1 MKMCFI
7 IFACGW
13 TFQASHAKMIKKF
26 TPTPTPQL
34 NFVERC
40 QNRSQTFF
48 LLLNIARGGRGIFI
62 IFACE
67 AGIFRRQFHVFG
79 TFIFHEKTCLKKFC
93 VIFYQNLWFWKIWF
107 FLWKCSNTFFR
118 TSKNH
123 HRKKNMFFASKCV
136 TLLMPSLGNG
146 RKNKVTPRRIVK
158 TNARVSLLKFNQ
170 TCVQK
175 SVFGKS
181 MCTFLQC
188 RTLCF
193 RHKKC
198 SFCQSKTD
206 KQQASIVV
214 FEFLAAKWNTMVATI
229 SKFCDSWHRR
239 SRPEAGLRP
248 AASGRAEAGLRP
260 ASARLP
266 P

>member
-1 MKMCFI
+1 MCFML
-7 IFACGW
+7 FACGW
-13 TFQASHAKMIKKF
+13 TIHASHAKKHIKKL
-26 TPTPTPQL
+26 TTTPTPQL
-34 NFVERC
+34 NFVESC

-48 LLLNIARGGRGIFI
+48 FLLNIARGDGGFLSFLHARREF
-62 IFACE
+62 FA
-67 AGIFRRQFHVFG
+67 GNFMFLGHSF
-79 TFIFHEKTCLKKFC
+79 FMKKTCLKKFC
-93 VIFYQNLWFWKIWF
+93 VIFLSKFMILKNMIFYENVQTRFFARPKII
-107 FLWKCSNTFFR
+107 TE
-118 TSKNH
+118 
-123 HRKKNMFFASKCV
+123 KKNMFFASKCV

-214 FEFLAAKWNTMVATI
+214 FEFLAAK
-229 SKFCDSWHRR
+229 
-239 SRPEAGLRP
+239 
-248 AASGRAEAGLRP
+248 
-260 ASARLP
+260 
-266 P
+266 